1 VTQNRLA
8 VKANQVFVPHQF
20 LRLTPVLVMLLIGFW
35 LLMPLIINAQTQ
47 ANQVNNVRLWHSPNR
62 TRVVFDV
69 SKHIKHTVFNLK
81 NPERLV
87 IDVEN
92 GGLAKALP
100 EIKEEN
106 RHIDAMRSGSPR
118 AGVLRFVLELKK
130 PLEAHSF
137 VLTPNEL
144 YGYRLVL
151 DLLDPDAE
159 QSLNILAKQTS
170 TVEGQDTRS
179 TNGSP
184 AKLIDQALPE
194 NEVDSDLQS
203 RKFPITGANQKII
216 IAIDAGHGGEDPGA
230 IGHRGSREKKI
241 TLSIAKHLQK
251 VVNAD
256 SRMRAFLVR
265 EGDYYIDLTRRRTL
279 AKERGADIFVSIHAD
294 AFTKRS
300 ANGLSVFAL
309 SQRGATSAMARAL
322 AKKENASDLIG
333 GVSLANK
340 DEVLQKVL
348 VDLSMT
354 NTISESVNLGGRVLK
369 ELAKVGR
376 LHSKRVEQASFVV
389 LKSPDIPSILVETGF
404 ITNLA
409 EEKRLRT
416 SKYQKK
422 IANAIHRAL
431 GEYYEQTPYYNQ
443 ATYSSPNIASSNEDR
458 VSSVP
463 KWHTIK
469 RGDSLSS
476 IAHKYGT
483 TVAELKRLNRLKRD
497 TAILGKKLK
506 LPESTKIA
514 KQVASLSS
522 NPAIHVVKSGDT
534 LSKISARYNVTIK
547 AIKRANSLT
556 RNSVYKGQKL
566 TIPGGVS
573 NSKKATRH
581 HVTRGD
587 TLSEIA
593 EKYGVTI
600 KAIMRANGLRNRT
613 VRLGQT
619 LKIPR

>member
-1 VTQNRLA
+1 MTQNRLA
-8 VKANQVFVPHQF
+8 VNANQVLVPHQI
-20 LRLTPVLVMLLIGFW
+20 LRLAPVLVMLLIGFW
-35 LLMPLIINAQTQ
+35 LLMPLVINAQTQ
-47 ANQVNNVRLWHSPNR
+47 ANQVNNVRMWHSPNR

-87 IDVEN
+87 IDIEN
-92 GGLAKALP
+92 GGLTKALP

-106 RHIDAMRSGSPR
+106 RHIDAIRSGSPR

-151 DLLDPDAE
+151 DLLDSDVE
-159 QSLNILAKQTS
+159 QSLTPPTQITS
-170 TVEGQDTRS
+170 TVEGQDTES
-179 TNGSP
+179 TIGSSP
-184 AKLIDQALPE
+184 IPVDQALPE
-194 NEVDSDLQS
+194 NETDRQS
-203 RKFPITGANQKII
+203 TKFPVAEANQKII

-241 TLSIAKHLQK
+241 TLSIAKHLHQ

-256 SRMRAFLVR
+256 SRMHAFLVR

-409 EEKRLRT
+409 EEKKLRT

-443 ATYSSPNIASSNEDR
+443 ATYSSPNIASSSGTR
-458 VSSVP
+458 TSGIP

-483 TVAELKRLNRLKRD
+483 TVAELKRINRLKRD

-506 LPESTKIA
+506 LPISTKTE
-514 KQVASLSS
+514 KQRVSLSGD
-522 NPAIHVVKSGDT
+522 PVIHVVKSGDS

-547 AIKRANSLT
+547 AIKRANGIS
-556 RNSVYKGQKL
+556 RNSIYKGQKL
-566 TIPGGVS
+566 TIPGTVS
-573 NSKKATRH
+573 ASKKATKH
-581 HVTRGD
+581 DVTRGD

-600 KAIMRANGLRNRT
+600 NAIMRANGLRNQT